1 MRYCDGFKKGIMD
14 FLYLRILV
22 EGDCYGY
29 QISQILKKVTN
40 GVIEVTNGSMYT
52 SLDRLV
58 SKGYIPDFLLHI
70 LLN

>member
-40 GVIEVTNGSMYT
+40 GVIEVTNA
-52 SLDRLV
+52 
-58 SKGYIPDFLLHI
+58 
-70 LLN
+70 

>member
-14 FLYLRILV
+14 FLYLRILA

-52 SLDRLV
+52 
-58 SKGYIPDFLLHI
+58 
-70 LLN
+70 